1 MKKVS
6 VLIISVLFIVL
17 SATVVWQW
25 VLYSNKTGQVTS
37 KPVEN
42 IIQSVIVKVDQKGL
56 AIKQVFNNLQNGGS
70 YGAITPEQAT
80 GLVCTTSD
88 GAPCQYDLE
97 TNSIKAEGDSLQF
110 EYFIKFDPAAVEFIL
125 NDWLVLL
132 SELGTTMTRIEIVD
146 RIHPKGTWVAGL
158 PVKGYRQMEVVD
170 YYVFEGKGE
179 NPSIYWENKGL
190 NKFSG
195 QRGIH
200 YYSSSKEHSGI
211 YQFNSLKTFAEN
223 DHISVV
229 FNNDNRIVHGN
240 GLLLAPSSLSKN
252 ELKKQLAI
260 SLLSRRFQGLKPDE
274 RGVLDAL
281 ASLVTNEPAMT
292 SKNEAIVSELQTK
305 VTTAE
310 LSDFILLLGEGGND
324 IDHSVLDE
332 HLASIKG
339 MHTNFFTLNKQ
350 DETGPY
356 RLLFND
362 GRRLIANGKE
372 VNDWDVV
379 IEGDKELFP
388 LKETLSLFGFDINSD
403 PNLNWIKVK
412 SSRSLYS
419 FNLKNKTFV
428 TNEQTFGL
436 LESPFKKINGK
447 VFIEKQ
453 WLEAIFKLSIE
464 ESEEEI
470 VLSK

>member
-37 KPVEN
+37 KPVED
-42 IIQSVIVKVDQKGL
+42 IIQSVTVKVDQKGL
-56 AIKQVFNNLQNGGS
+56 AIKQVFNNLQNGSS

-80 GLVCTTSD
+80 DLVCTTSD

-97 TNSIKAEGDSLQF
+97 TNSIKAKGDSLQF

-132 SELGTTMTRIEIVD
+132 SEPGTTMTRIEIVD

-211 YQFNSLKTFAEN
+211 YQFDSLKTFAEN
-223 DHISVV
+223 DHMSVV

-281 ASLVTNEPAMT
+281 ASLVTNEPATT

-305 VTTAE
+305 LTTAE
-310 LSDFILLLGEGGND
+310 LSEFILLLGEGGSD

-332 HLASIKG
+332 RLASIKG

-356 RLLFND
+356 PLLFND
-362 GRRLIANGKE
+362 GRRLIANGQE
-372 VNDWDVV
+372 VSDWDVV

-388 LKETLSLFGFDINSD
+388 LKETLSLFGFDIKSD